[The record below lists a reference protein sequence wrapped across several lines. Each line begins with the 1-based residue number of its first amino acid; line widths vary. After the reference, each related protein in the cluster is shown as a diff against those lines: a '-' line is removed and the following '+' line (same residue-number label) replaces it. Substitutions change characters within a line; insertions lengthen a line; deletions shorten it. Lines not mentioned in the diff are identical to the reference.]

1 MNRSE
6 LRENIF
12 KLLYTA
18 EFQKEEDMPDQM
30 SLYFAYSDD
39 NDEDDAPKASEKDLA
54 YMKEKYRHVTEHIPE
69 IDEMLNQTS
78 EGWKTTRMGKV
89 DLAILR
95 LAVYEMKFDE
105 DVPVGVAINE
115 AVELAKRFG
124 RDQSPSFINGILGKL
139 AREDDEK

>member
-1 MNRSE
+1 MNRSK

-18 EFQKEEDMPDQM
+18 EFQEKEEMPQQM
-30 SLYFAYSDD
+30 SLYFTYSDD
-39 NDEDDAPKASEKDLA
+39 NDEDEEVTVSEKDQT
-54 YMKEKYRHVTEHIPE
+54 YMEEHIPE
-69 IDEMLNQTS
+69 IDEMLNRTS

-139 AREDDEK
+139 AREEDEK

>member
-1 MNRSE
+1 MKRRE
-6 LRENIF
+6 LREHVF
-12 KLLYTA
+12 QLLFRV
-18 EFQKEEDMPDQM
+18 EFNSSEEMDEQVSM
-30 SLYFAYSDD
+30 YFDGVREEETLA
-39 NDEDDAPKASEKDLA
+39 EKDET
-54 YMKEKYRHVTEHIPE
+54 YITEKYKKIVEKIPE
-69 IDEMLNQTS
+69 IDEMLNRTS

-124 RDQSPSFINGILGKL
+124 RDQSPSFINGIL
-139 AREDDEK
+139 